1 LYLIDAHCNY
11 GSIAAKY
18 CLGNTVLAIWQR
30 HLGIAYCLPSL
41 SPKDHKSTKCEI
53 KFTVSINTVFCA
65 RIVGFKYASLYFTV
79 CRHYQVVFGR
89 LRSPLMMFIS
99 DSTGFEVRLI
109 GNKGMP
115 EIPLMLKVD
124 VARFYAL
131 VQGAGSSLRMA
142 VALQVSSDGPY
153 VSYFNYGLESHF
165 S

>member
-1 LYLIDAHCNY
+1 
-11 GSIAAKY
+11 
-18 CLGNTVLAIWQR
+18 
-30 HLGIAYCLPSL
+30 
-41 SPKDHKSTKCEI
+41 
-53 KFTVSINTVFCA
+53 
-65 RIVGFKYASLYFTV
+65 
-79 CRHYQVVFGR
+79 
-89 LRSPLMMFIS
+89 MMFIS

-109 GNKGMP
+109 GKKGMP